1 MALVCSPNSTSEAK
15 PSCPAREPRDTTG
28 KTTLMLVAV
37 TPRLEV
43 LAELTGD
50 GDAPLGP
57 VVDCVAVVEVV
68 DDAEA
73 PHPAVTTRTA
83 PSTAKTPISEE

>member
-1 MALVCSPNSTSEAK
+1 
-15 PSCPAREPRDTTG
+15 
-28 KTTLMLVAV
+28 
-37 TPRLEV
+37 LEV

>member
-1 MALVCSPNSTSEAK
+1 
-15 PSCPAREPRDTTG
+15 
-28 KTTLMLVAV
+28 MLDLV
-37 TPRLEV
+37 TPRVEV

-57 VVDCVAVVEVV
+57 LADWVAVVDVV

-83 PSTAKTPISEE
+83 PTTANAPIIEE

>member
-1 MALVCSPNSTSEAK
+1 
-15 PSCPAREPRDTTG
+15 
-28 KTTLMLVAV
+28 MLVVV
-37 TPRLEV
+37 TPRVEV

-57 VVDCVAVVEVV
+57 LVDWVAVVEVV

-73 PHPAVTTRTA
+73 PHPAVPTRTA
-83 PSTAKTPISEE
+83 PTTANAPTSEEWRCRPP